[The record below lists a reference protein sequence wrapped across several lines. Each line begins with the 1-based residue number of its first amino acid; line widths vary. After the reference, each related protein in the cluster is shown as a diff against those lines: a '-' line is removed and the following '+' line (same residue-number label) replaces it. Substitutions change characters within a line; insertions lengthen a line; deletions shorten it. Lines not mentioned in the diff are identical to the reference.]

1 MKNFIINLLKKFSY
15 LITII
20 FFSSLIINVAK
31 GHLNFVFDSNLK
43 NFENIKNIKV
53 AFFGDSHIQGGI
65 DYINFQNQTSLKS
78 FQFAEGGNP
87 LYASLLLIEKALNL
101 NPEIKVVLDLG
112 SNNAP
117 YLGTFNALQGDL
129 YDIKSYKTFISKN
142 QYLFSAKDYL
152 FFLNI
157 DFFNTLQAIF
167 KGVFFDISFISF
179 EGADYNLNN
188 TFTKNYDKSLKNWE
202 TVSSLSSRKNHII
215 KKDFEFNKLIYLV
228 NKFSETDFIIIRP
241 PETKFLKEILNLD
254 FYDNFTEKLNNYN
267 NVDYKDFSDLNL
279 DYEINFSD
287 LSHLNSNGMKNFTNT
302 FIKYYISLNFN

>member
-1 MKNFIINLLKKFSY
+1 
-15 LITII
+15 
-20 FFSSLIINVAK
+20 
-31 GHLNFVFDSNLK
+31 VFDSNLK

-53 AFFGDSHIQGGI
+53 GFFGDSQIQGGI
-65 DYINFQNQTSLKS
+65 DYINFQNQTSLNS

-87 LYASLLLIEKALNL
+87 LYASLLLIEKTLNL

-142 QYLFSAKDYL
+142 QFLFSAEDYL
-152 FFLNI
+152 FFLKI

-167 KGVFFDISFISF
+167 KGVFFDISFISY
-179 EGADYNLNN
+179 EGVDYNPNN
-188 TFTKNYDKSLKNWE
+188 TFTKNYDKSLINWKK
-202 TVSSLSSRKNHII
+202 VSLLSTQKNHIL
-215 KKDFEFNKLIYLV
+215 KNDFEFNKLIYLIE
-228 NKFSETDFIIIRP
+228 KFPATDFVVIRP
-241 PETKFLKEILNLD
+241 PETKYLKEILNLD
-254 FYDNFTEKLNNYN
+254 FYDTFIEKLNNYN

-287 LSHLNSNGMKNFTNT
+287 LSHLNSNGMKNFTNI
-302 FIKYYISLNFN
+302 FVKYYVSLNFN